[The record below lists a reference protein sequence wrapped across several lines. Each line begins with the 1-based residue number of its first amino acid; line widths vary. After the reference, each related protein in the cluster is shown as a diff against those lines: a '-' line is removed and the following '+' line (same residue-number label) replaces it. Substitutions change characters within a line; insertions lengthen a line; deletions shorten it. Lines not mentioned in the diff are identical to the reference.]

1 MAKSAAMIW
10 KAASGSV
17 GRELTITTKR
27 SGSVQI
33 GKHRKASKIAPTERQ
48 LEVREKFKAGAI
60 YAKAAMDDPGL
71 KAQYQAA
78 ALRNNKDQSAYNLA
92 LRDAAKA
99 PEIKSITAAAYSGA
113 IGSTISVNAVDDFKV
128 AAVTV
133 MITSAAG
140 VVIEQGDAVIQK
152 NGTDWLYTATA
163 QNGVLQG
170 CTITVTASDLPGNET
185 VQEVVL

>member
-17 GRELTITTKR
+17 GKELTITTRR

-33 GKHRKASKIAPTERQ
+33 GKHRKASTVAPTDSQ
-48 LEVREKFKAGAI
+48 LDVREKFKIGSI
-60 YAKAAMDDPGL
+60 YAKAAMEDPDL

-78 ALRNNKDQSAYNLA
+78 ARRNNKDQSAYNLA

-99 PEIKSITAAAYSGA
+99 PEIKSIATAAYTGA
-113 IGSTISVNAVDDFKV
+113 IGGTITIKAVDDFRV
-128 AAVTV
+128 AAVKV
-133 MITSAAG
+133 QIASAAG
-140 VVIEQGDAVIQK
+140 ELIEQGDAAMQK
-152 NGTDWLYTATA
+152 NGLDWLYTAT
-163 QNGVLQG
+163 VLNSAVQG
-170 CTITVTASDLPGNET
+170 SIVTVSATDLPENET